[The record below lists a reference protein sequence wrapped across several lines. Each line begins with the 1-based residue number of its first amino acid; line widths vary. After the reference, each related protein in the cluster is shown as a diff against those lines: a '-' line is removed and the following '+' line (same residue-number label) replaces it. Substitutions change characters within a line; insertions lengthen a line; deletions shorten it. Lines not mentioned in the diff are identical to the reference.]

1 MRNFGIDISTVNE
14 LSITFWAYHQW
25 RGKSKNADWYLNL
38 SWKKNFLLLV
48 TYITNSPLRER
59 STLEGM
65 EFKTM

>member
-1 MRNFGIDISTVNE
+1 MRNFEIDISTVNE

-38 SWKKNFLLLV
+38 SWKEKLFTIDNLYYQF
-48 TYITNSPLRER
+48 PLRER